1 MLNFSKSLNDFI
13 KAFLKNRGLPFKE
26 FKIHPIAG
34 DGSKRL
40 FIRIITPYPGNT
52 FVVMKNFP
60 ANEYLNKENLA
71 YLMINKHLFKKG
83 LPVPEIY
90 RFDLTNGW
98 FIVQDMGDRSLQD
111 KALNNK
117 NRMVLYEKT
126 LDILFR
132 LQIEGARDFNTG
144 WCCQTKIYD
153 EFVMRRNEADYF
165 RDSFL
170 SNYLGMRSDWRELEG
185 PFDYLSSIASRAD
198 NQHLLHRDFQSRNI
212 MVNHNQLGI
221 LDWQGARLGPLSYD
235 LASLLIDPYVDL
247 SVDEKK
253 HLYRQYLLLMKEYQ
267 SAWIKPFERYF
278 PYLAIQRNLQI
289 LGAFSFLTKVQGK
302 TYFADYI
309 APALKSLFL
318 LLDELADPGLSY
330 LTNLVRSLV
339 INDQFKN
346 KQEKSTTIE

>member
-1 MLNFSKSLNDFI
+1 MLTIGNSLNDFI
-13 KAFLKNRGLPFKE
+13 KAFLKDRGLPFKDLE
-26 FKIHPIAG
+26 SHPVAG
-34 DGSKRL
+34 DGSARL
-40 FIRIITPYPGNT
+40 FMRIIPQYPGNT
-52 FVVMKNFP
+52 FVVMENFP
-60 ANEYLNKENLA
+60 SNEYLNKENSA

-83 LPVPEIY
+83 IPVPEIY
-90 RFDLTNGW
+90 RFDLNNGW
-98 FIVQDMGDRSLQD
+98 FILEDMGDSSLQD
-111 KALNNK
+111 KSLNNK
-117 NRMVLYEKT
+117 NRMALYEKT

-132 LQIEGARDFNTG
+132 FQIEGARDFNTG

-165 RDSFL
+165 RDSYL
-170 SNYLGMRSDWRELEG
+170 SSYLGIRGDWQELEG

-212 MVNHNQLGI
+212 MIDNNQLGI

-247 SVDEKK
+247 SADEKK
-253 HLYRQYLLLMKEYQ
+253 HLYQQYLSLMKEYQ
-267 SAWIKPFERYF
+267 PAWIEPFEKYF

-309 APALKSLFL
+309 APALRSLYL

-330 LTNLVRSLV
+330 LTDLVRSLV
-339 INDQFKN
+339 KANIDQ
-346 KQEKSTTIE
+346 